1 MILNRFIRC
10 APDVPKPP
18 ATIFFLNFLI
28 FVAPA
33 IGGIIQVLICNYL
46 GSPAAVLA
54 YFTKPVSLLY
64 IFVSVAMPVF
74 YYIFFMNQI
83 CGYEGSEDTLK
94 LANRAYKNY
103 TRLSIVPIIILNITF
118 PELMAKANGF
128 DMFHTTSI
136 SIYCNTL
143 GSMFLFSL
151 FFYICYLQVLEEYI
165 SFVPLRPEFCGMT
178 LNVRTAI
185 VSGFTLT
192 GSMLD
197 FMGLFITIP
206 AGVSVVQRL
215 LLPGVPFALAGVVIG
230 IFDLMVMTSGITR
243 RLNDITRM
251 AEAIGEGDYTGKRL
265 KIRSRDAFGLLANA
279 MNDFSDT
286 TRGLIGGIQKSG
298 EVSKEVAQTLASNT
312 SEMSKRVNK
321 VTDSIGLVKTEMLN
335 QSAGVEQA
343 QSTVNNIVKN
353 LSNLNDNV
361 ESQATSVTQAS
372 SAIEEMVANIQSVTN
387 ILERNGE
394 AVVDLDEEA
403 STGQQKVELAATI
416 SEKIHEESEGMQ
428 EASAIIQHIAEQ
440 TNMLAMN
447 AAIEAAHA
455 GDAGKGFAVV
465 ADEIR
470 KLAEE
475 SNEQSR
481 DISTRLALLGD
492 SINEISESTQAVQE
506 QFSRIFDLTQKIK
519 QQEQVVM
526 NAMQEQSAG
535 SSQVLQ
541 AMKSINTITVSVKDG
556 SEQMMRGSKEVSL
569 EMDKLASVTRDI
581 TEAMNSMNEDT
592 VHMTEKLGEVTT
604 VVGKNEE
611 AANDLAKQ
619 VKRFKL

>member
-1 MILNRFIRC
+1 MIIDRFVRC
-10 APDVPKPP
+10 APGVKKPP
-18 ATIFFLNFLI
+18 VLIFFLNFLT

-33 IGGIIQVLICNYL
+33 IAGIIQVLICNYL
-46 GSPAAVLA
+46 GSPAAVFKF
-54 YFTKPVSLLY
+54 YTRPISLVY
-64 IFVSVAMPVF
+64 ILISVALPVWF
-74 YYIFFMNQI
+74 FIFFMGQI

-94 LANRAYKNY
+94 LSNRAYKNY
-103 TRLSIVPIIILNITF
+103 TTFSIGIIIILNIFF
-118 PELMAKANGF
+118 PGLMARANGLTLS
-128 DMFHTTSI
+128 DATTI

-185 VSGFTLT
+185 VSGFALT

-206 AGVSVVQRL
+206 AGVTIVQRIL
-215 LLPGVPFALAGVVIG
+215 APGVPFAIAGIAIG
-230 IFDLMVMTSGITR
+230 VFDLMVMTNGITH
-243 RLNDITRM
+243 RLNDLTEM
-251 AEAIGEGDYTGKRL
+251 SEAIGKGDYTGERL
-265 KIRSRDAFGLLANA
+265 KVRSRDAFGLLANA

-286 TRGLIGGIQKSG
+286 TKTLIGGIQKSG
-298 EVSKEVAQTLASNT
+298 EVSNEVAKTLENNT
-312 SEMSKRVNK
+312 NEMSDRVNK
-321 VTDSIGLVKTEMLN
+321 VTSSIEHVKTEMLN
-335 QSAGVEQA
+335 QSAGVEEA

-353 LSNLNDNV
+353 LGNLNGHV

-372 SAIEEMVANIQSVTN
+372 SAIEQMVANIKSVTG

-394 AVVDLDEEA
+394 AVATLDEEA
-403 STGQQKVELAATI
+403 QTGQQKVELAATI

-556 SEQMMRGSKEVSL
+556 SEQMMRGSREVSL
-569 EMDKLASVTRDI
+569 EMEKLASVTRDI
-581 TEAMNSMNEDT
+581 TEAMNSMNSDT
-592 VHMTEKLGEVTT
+592 VHMTEKLGEVTA
-604 VVGKNEE
+604 VVGKNAE
-611 AANDLAKQ
+611 AANNLGKQ
-619 VKRFKL
+619 IQRFKL